1 MSGIMEHILM
11 RRSIRKYSAE
21 PVPREVLEQ
30 LLQAGMAAPTA
41 NNRKPWEFVVVTESQ
56 RLKAVRAR
64 LIFGPYQPMAMII
77 TCGNMRHALPPP
89 ARNFWIEDCSAAMQ
103 NMWLAASGLG
113 LGAVWIGVYPLGI
126 FVKGVQQALGLP
138 KGVIPLGVL
147 YLGYPGE
154 SKEARSQYDAKRIHW
169 ENY

>member
-11 RRSIRKYSAE
+11 RRSIRKYTAE

-41 NNRKPWEFVVVTESQ
+41 NNRKPWEFVVVTDPQ
-56 RLKAVRAR
+56 RLKVVRAR
-64 LIFGPYQPMAMII
+64 LIFGPYQPTAMII
-77 TCGNMRHALPPP
+77 PCGNMRHALPPP

-113 LGAVWIGVYPLGI
+113 LGAVWVGVYPLGI
-126 FVKGVQQALGLP
+126 FVQGVRQALALP
-138 KGVIPLGVL
+138 KDVIPLGVL
-147 YLGYPGE
+147 YLGYPAE
-154 SKEARSQYDAKRIHW
+154 SKEPRSQYDAKRIHW
-169 ENY
+169 ESY